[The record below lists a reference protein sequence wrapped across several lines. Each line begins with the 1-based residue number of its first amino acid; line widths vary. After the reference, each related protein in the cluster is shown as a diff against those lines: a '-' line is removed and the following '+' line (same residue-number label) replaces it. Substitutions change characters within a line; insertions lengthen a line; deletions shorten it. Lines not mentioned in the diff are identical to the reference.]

1 MNTTTKRLR
10 DKHGFHIF
18 TLIELLVVIAIIAIL
33 ASMLLPALGNARK
46 SARGISC
53 LSNLRQTMLAASMYM
68 DDYDGGMITLHASN
82 GWDKWG
88 HIMIKSGHLPKTNT
102 RNNMCVEA
110 DPDMNLA
117 NDQFA
122 RRFYSI
128 NFQGL
133 YRNNFYHKKFSAN
146 NDDIMLNTKAL
157 KVKPSE
163 FVFFLDGKMSGE
175 RANGERTYYGSVTG
189 SRTWAATPWDI
200 HRNGMINMTFLD
212 GSASL
217 VQHADL
223 RTIMHR
229 DMDVVNSPTA
239 SW

>member
-1 MNTTTKRLR
+1 MNTTTKRFR
-10 DKHGFHIF
+10 DKHGFHNF

-33 ASMLLPALGNARK
+33 ASMMLPALGNARK

-68 DDYDGGMITLHASN
+68 DDYDGGIITLNASN
-82 GWDKWG
+82 GWLRWSN
-88 HIMIKSGHLPKTNT
+88 IMMNSGHLPNAKT

-110 DPDMNLA
+110 EPNMSLDTNL
-117 NDQFA
+117 FA

-157 KVKPSE
+157 KVRPSE

-175 RANGERTYYGSVTG
+175 RSNAERTYYGSVTG

-212 GSASL
+212 GSAAL

-229 DMDVVNSPTA
+229 DMDVVNAPTA